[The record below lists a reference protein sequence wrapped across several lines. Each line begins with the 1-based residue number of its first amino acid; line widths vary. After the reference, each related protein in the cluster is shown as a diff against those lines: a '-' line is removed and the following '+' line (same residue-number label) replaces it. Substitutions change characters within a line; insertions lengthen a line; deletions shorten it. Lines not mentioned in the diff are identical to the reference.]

1 MKLVISIALGGAI
14 GALGR
19 HYMTGLVAGWF
30 GTGFPWATLSVNVA
44 GSFCL
49 GVLVAAMAVFW
60 SPSPELRTFL
70 EIGILGAF
78 TTFSAFSLETLLLT
92 ERHSWDIAALYV
104 SLSVLLSIGGLFAGL
119 RATMAVLG

>member
-1 MKLVISIALGGAI
+1 MKLALSIALGGAI

-19 HYMTGLVAGWF
+19 HFLSGFVAGWF
-30 GTGFPWATLSVNVA
+30 GTSFPWATLSVNVI
-44 GSFCL
+44 GSFCF
-49 GVLVAAMAVFW
+49 GVLVAAMAAFW
-60 SPSPELRTFL
+60 SPSPELRAFL
-70 EIGILGAF
+70 VVGVLGAF

-119 RATMAVLG
+119 RATMALFG